1 MSAAASESKGG
12 AKKKAPAPEK
22 ESEKTDKPAE
32 AKAETKAE
40 ELPGPMIESQGDRF
54 ETLMEYDPK
63 SKVPFAVVLV
73 WACALIGLGTYTV
86 TLYFPDLALW
96 GSP

>member
-1 MSAAASESKGG
+1 MSGAASESKGG
-12 AKKKAPAPEK
+12 AKKKAAAPEK
-22 ESEKTDKPAE
+22 ETDKAAE
-32 AKAETKAE
+32 AKAAAPAAAE
-40 ELPGPMIESQGDRF
+40 EAPGPMVESQGDRF

-86 TLYFPDLALW
+86 TLYFPYLALW